1 MVNSLRVG
9 ASLAVRANFLEC
21 RGDLAIG
28 CAASI
33 AGRQELTSRGEGRS
47 TLPEC
52 VVGVNALNDRLYGRA
67 PSAASSGLNPAPREP
82 IEALLNGAASYPALF
97 QQKAIALADELQ
109 RQLPLSRIVGV
120 PTDVRAVTD
129 LFKSDLVID
138 ATGEEPVSE
147 MLNERR
153 IVQGT
158 TTPLMHAWILGNG
171 EADQV
176 LWADRLNY
184 ACYRCLRVINRD
196 GRSEARFPVLK
207 HEPERKQI
215 GCHAFTPLRH
225 LRPDAGGKP
234 GVRIEATSPATADKR
249 NGLCHRRQGRLVGGG
264 WVGPRCNGQRVCS
277 RPFARANKIVPL

>member
-109 RQLPLSRIVGV
+109 RQLPLSRIV
-120 PTDVRAVTD
+120 
-129 LFKSDLVID
+129 
-138 ATGEEPVSE
+138 EEPVSE